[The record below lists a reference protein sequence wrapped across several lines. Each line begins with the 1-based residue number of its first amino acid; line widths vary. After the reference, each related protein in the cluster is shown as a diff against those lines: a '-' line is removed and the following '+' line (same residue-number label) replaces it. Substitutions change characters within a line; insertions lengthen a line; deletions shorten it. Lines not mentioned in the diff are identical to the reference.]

1 MIEALECVFA
11 RISLMD
17 IDEQQ
22 RIAVLL
28 EDFIRDEMTAPQ
40 LTDAE
45 ARLVDAA
52 IASIDAGRGVSGVD
66 LEAFWNRHLT

>member
-52 IASIDAGRGVSGVD
+52 IASIDAGRGVSGAD